1 MRPVVNLLRVSGL
14 DIRSQLAL
22 EESLLRATQ
31 QNWVVVNNGAFRP
44 AIVMGISGYVCVQ
57 NRHLLCHAACIYT
70 TLYGPRKFH
79 LHVRVLH
86 VRLCMCASACARSQA
101 RGGAHS
107 RPTSKASAHAGPK
120 ALHGGRDCGGGQQ
133 HRFRIPDFQCELR

>member
-79 LHVRVLH
+79 LHVRVHRRAEELIH
-86 VRLCMCASACARSQA
+86 VPQA
-101 RGGAHS
+101 RQA
-107 RPTSKASAHAGPK
+107 RMQVLKRFT
-120 ALHGGRDCGGGQQ
+120 GGGTVVVDSNTV
-133 HRFRIPDFQCELR
+133 FASLIFNVS